1 MKVHSC
7 LGNLGKRW
15 YDFFFLVFA
24 DFVFVTF
31 VSIQLALFSID
42 LSIDRQQMA
51 SVMRKCCLQR
61 LDSIWESKQVNL
73 FY

>member
-1 MKVHSC
+1 MI
-7 LGNLGKRW
+7 
-15 YDFFFLVFA
+15 FFFLVFA

-51 SVMRKCCLQR
+51 SVMRKCFLQR

>member
-1 MKVHSC
+1 MI
-7 LGNLGKRW
+7 
-15 YDFFFLVFA
+15 FFLSFCRLL
-24 DFVFVTF
+24 FVTF
-31 VSIQLALFSID
+31 VSIQLAFFSID

>member
-1 MKVHSC
+1 MI
-7 LGNLGKRW
+7 
-15 YDFFFLVFA
+15 FFSLVFA

-31 VSIQLALFSID
+31 VSIQLAFFSID

-51 SVMRKCCLQR
+51 SVMRNCCLQR